1 MQNELYTERRDYD
14 SLKLSRSNLKD
25 NPHELFDEWI
35 NDPLI
40 ADVIDR
46 TAMTVATTGTD
57 GQPQAR
63 VVLLKKFGND
73 GFVWFTGRT
82 SGKGLELAQNPKACL
97 LFYWREVERQV
108 RITGSVS
115 MLDAEEAADYFHSRP
130 LESRIS
136 AAASDQSQPVEN
148 RQWLENRFQTLH
160 DEFPDGSIPC
170 PDSWTGYQLNANG
183 FEFWQGRPSRLHD
196 RFRYEQDQN
205 GLWVSTRLCP

>member
-14 SLKLSRSNLKD
+14 SLKLSRTDLKD
-25 NPHELFDEWI
+25 NPHTLFDEWI

-40 ADVIDR
+40 ANVIDR

-63 VVLLKKFGND
+63 VVLLKKYSID

-82 SGKGLELAQNPKACL
+82 SGKGSELAQNPKACL

-115 MLDAEEAADYFHSRP
+115 MLDAEESADYFHSRP

-136 AAASDQSQPVEN
+136 AAASDQSQPVES

-160 DEFPDGSIPC
+160 DEYPDGSIPC
-170 PDSWTGYQLNANG
+170 PDSWTGYQLSANG